1 MRAPVSMSGTRI
13 VSLCFKALICHS
25 LGCPPACGSSLDF
38 TQKAGIKPACVA
50 MCWEVLRAYTASTS
64 LIQPYSSMRDVFASC
79 LGRELSP
86 NDIGAGAA
94 PSSTISQC
102 RSIPHTVMRRRERI
116 SWRNK
121 LLLLFH
127 TLSKCELKYF
137 GVDLGKLVLIHL
149 KTKLLNVVVELR

>member
-1 MRAPVSMSGTRI
+1 MSGSRI
-13 VSLCFKALICHS
+13 VSFCFKALICHS
-25 LGCPPACGSSLDF
+25 LDCPPACGLSLAC
-38 TQKAGIKPACVA
+38 TQKAGIKPACMV
-50 MCWEVLRAYTASTS
+50 MCWEVLHAYIASTP

-94 PSSTISQC
+94 LSSTISQC
-102 RSIPHTVMRRRERI
+102 SSIPRMVMGQRARTN
-116 SWRNK
+116 WRNK

-127 TLSKCELKYF
+127 TLGKGELKYF

-149 KTKLLNVVVELR
+149 KTKFLNVVIEL